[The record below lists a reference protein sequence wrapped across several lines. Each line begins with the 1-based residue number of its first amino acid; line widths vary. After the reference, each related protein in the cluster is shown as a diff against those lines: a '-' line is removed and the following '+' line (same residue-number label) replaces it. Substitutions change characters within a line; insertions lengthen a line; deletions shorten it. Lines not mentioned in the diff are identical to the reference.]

1 MKIYSNEKLIKK
13 KKTISQ
19 VVLYFSMGLLT
30 LGFLWSLND
39 KNSNLSLA
47 YLILIPAY
55 LLVQVSIY
63 LANKW
68 GRSPRPDE
76 IIASSLKGLNNQYT
90 LYNYMI
96 DVPHLLVGPA
106 GLYLILPYYHSG
118 IISYDP
124 DKQRYEQKKGPGF
137 FSRTFAQEGLPNIEK
152 EDSGLL
158 KDFHNYAQKNKL
170 SLEAEP
176 QVVNLFYSEKAELRT
191 NNAPVINLTPEK
203 FKDHLRQ
210 AAKKASLS
218 DEQIKKITDQLPTP
232 AKES

>member
-1 MKIYSNEKLIKK
+1 MKNFSNEKLIKR

-19 VVLYFSMGLLT
+19 VVLYSSMGMLT

-55 LLVQVSIY
+55 LLVQVSIF

-76 IIASSLKGLNNQYT
+76 IIASSLKGLNNQYA
-90 LYNYMI
+90 LYNYMT

-106 GLYLILPYYHSG
+106 GLYLISTYYQSG
-118 IISYDP
+118 IISYNP
-124 DKQRYEQKKGPGF
+124 DKQRYEQKSGPGF
-137 FSRTFAQEGLPNIEK
+137 FSRTFAQEGIPDIGK

-158 KDFHNYAQKNKL
+158 RDFYNFQKKNQL
-170 SLEAEP
+170 NFEVEP

-191 NNAPVINLTPEK
+191 NNAPAINLTPDK
-203 FKDHLRQ
+203 FKDYLRQ

-218 DEQIKKITDQLPTP
+218 DEQIKKITDQLPMP
-232 AKES
+232 AKEG